1 MARNSET
8 LPELRNLVASKSVV
22 TVDVQRHHGVE
33 LEAAS
38 RDHVVVE
45 EPLSL
50 LLDDDPLAITMRT
63 PGHDRELA
71 TGFLLAEG
79 IIASAEDL
87 LGLAPC
93 GRTGDEGRDNTL
105 AIQLAPTAKLPV
117 DPTSGELVRR
127 GTLTSSAC
135 GVCGRTTIDDL
146 MMRFAVAN
154 DQARVPRA
162 VIAGALA
169 EIRDHQPIFAVTGG
183 CHAASIVRF
192 DGERICTFEDVG
204 RHNAVD
210 KAVGACVLARRLPL
224 TEHLLVVSGR
234 TSFEIVQKALA
245 AGISAV
251 ASVSAPSSLAIAL
264 AKRTGLVLAGF
275 VRDDAMTVYVGEA
288 RVK

>member
-1 MARNSET
+1 MERKSET

-22 TVDVQRHHGVE
+22 TVDVRRHHGAE

-50 LLDDDPLAITMRT
+50 LLHDEPLAITMRT

-71 TGFLLAEG
+71 MGFLLAEG
-79 IIASAEDL
+79 IIASADDVL
-87 LGLAPC
+87 ALAPC

-105 AIQLAPTAKLPV
+105 AIQLGSTAKLPV

-127 GTLTSSAC
+127 GTLVSSAC

-146 MMRFAVAN
+146 MTRFGEGS
-154 DQARVPRA
+154 DEARVPRD
-162 VIAGALA
+162 VIARALG

-224 TEHLLVVSGR
+224 SEHLLVVSGR
-234 TSFEIVQKALA
+234 SSFEIVQKAIA

-264 AKRTGLVLAGF
+264 AQRTGLVLAGF
-275 VRDDAMTVYVGEA
+275 VRNVAMTIYTGEA